1 MQDSPYFTSEEAAA
15 YLRIRERK
23 LYELAATG
31 GVPCAKVGG
40 KWVFPRAALDRW
52 IEAGMARPAGV
63 SPAEPPPIV
72 GGSTDPL
79 LEWAARKSGS
89 GLALL
94 PEGSEAGLARLAE
107 NSVAIA
113 AVHLH
118 DLENDTR
125 ANEDA
130 VAAHPDLYNCV
141 VVGFV
146 RREQGLLV
154 APGNPKKLE
163 SVSSAVAAGA
173 SFGMRQPGAGAQ
185 LLLERLLKSAGLRL
199 SDLKTAAAPFATGQ
213 DLAQAIR
220 SGEAD
225 CGLAT
230 RAVATGLGLGFAPLE
245 WERFDLVL
253 RRRTYFQ
260 PGPQALFALMRG
272 DAFRRQAEALTGYDL
287 SETGVVRLNR

>member
-1 MQDSPYFTSEEAAA
+1 MQDSPYLTSEEAAV
-15 YLRIRERK
+15 YLRIKERK

-31 GVPCAKVGG
+31 AVPCAKVGG

-52 IEAGMARPAGV
+52 IEAGMASPAGL
-63 SPAEPPPIV
+63 SPAQAPPIV

-79 LEWAARKSGS
+79 LEWAARASGS

-94 PEGSEAGLARLAE
+94 PEGSEAGLSRLAD
-107 NSVAIA
+107 NSVAMS

-118 DLENDTR
+118 DMESDAR

-130 VAAHPDLYNCV
+130 VAAHPELYDCV
-141 VVGFV
+141 VIGFV

-163 SVSSAVAAGA
+163 TVASAVAAGA
-173 SFGMRQPGAGAQ
+173 RFGLRQRGAGAQ
-185 LLLERLLKSAGLRL
+185 LLLERM
-199 SDLKTAAAPFATGQ
+199 LKTAGLKASDLRTADAPFATGQ

-220 SGEAD
+220 SGEVD

-230 RAVATGLGLGFAPLE
+230 RAVAAGLGLGFAPLE
-245 WERFDLVL
+245 WERFDLAL

-272 DAFRRQAEALTGYDL
+272 DAFRRQAETLTGYDL
-287 SETGVVRLNR
+287 SETGLVRLNR

>member
-125 ANEDA
+125 ANEDS
-130 VAAHPDLYNCV
+130 VAAHPDLYDCV

-163 SVSSAVAAGA
+163 SVLSAVAAGA

-185 LLLERLLKSAGLRL
+185 LLLERLLKWAGLRL

-220 SGEAD
+220 SGEVD